1 MEELQV
7 FDINGN
13 LINKKVVRGDTP
25 TGSDYIMIVYVF
37 IKNSD
42 NKYLLERNATSGMW
56 VIPGGHVCDT
66 DPKESVKRE
75 CKEELGIDIDI
86 NNLKHISMLNRHNR
100 LFNLFYIELDTDINQ
115 IKLQKE
121 EVEDVNYFTKEEIER
136 LIENKEFRENNIEFF
151 EELIK
156 YLQ

>member
-13 LINKKVVRGDTP
+13 LVNKKILRGNTP

-42 NKYLLERNATSGMW
+42 NKYLLEKNATSGMW
-56 VIPGGHVCDT
+56 VIPGGHVCDL

-86 NNLKHISMLNRHNR
+86 NNLKHISMLHRNNR
-100 LFNLFYIELDTDINQ
+100 LFNLFYIELNTDKNK
-115 IKLQKE
+115 IKIQKE
-121 EVEDVNYFTKEEIER
+121 EVEEFNYFTKEEIER
-136 LIENKEFRENNIEFF
+136 LIETKQLRENNIEFID
-151 EELIK
+151 ELIK